1 MERLRRWITGEAT
14 HEEER
19 QLAQLA
25 EEDPFL
31 AEALEGYHRHP
42 EGRHAERVEQLKA
55 RVREKGRRKR
65 TALFY
70 LPRAAAAAILLAIV
84 AGGFWYINQDGGGT
98 PALAVQEKPAEQA
111 EEAAPESD
119 ADASGTGPGKDE
131 TASLPAPKEPAAQA
145 PKAPSPPKEA
155 PARPKKQAAQL
166 PPPASRELARA
177 EPLTL
182 PPRGGETK
190 IEADEVEPYSL
201 KEQEIA
207 AAAEERKADETAGFS
222 ARARKEPS
230 APAAKPAAPAGQG
243 RRVTG
248 IVTGPDGAPLIGASV
263 LLEGTARGTATDI
276 DGRFV
281 LQVPDSSSAN
291 LVVNYTGYESQIVPV
306 GGEDSLA
313 IALTEGEA
321 LLDQVVV
328 TGYATGRET
337 PLPAPRPE
345 NGFEELRRYIR
356 ENLKYPEAARKN
368 GTEGKV
374 KLAFRI
380 KADGSPGDFKIK
392 KGLGDGCDEEAIRL
406 LREGPKWEGAGQ
418 EVEYTVRFKL

>member
-19 QLAQLA
+19 QLDQLA

-31 AEALEGYHRHP
+31 AEALEGYRRHP

-65 TALFY
+65 TVLFY
-70 LPRAAAAAILLAIV
+70 LPRAAAAAILLAIA
-84 AGGFWYINQDGGGT
+84 AGGFWYINQDGSGT
-98 PALAVQEKPAEQA
+98 PSLAVQEKPAEQA

-119 ADASGTGPGKDE
+119 AGASDTGPGKDE
-131 TASLPAPKEPAAQA
+131 TASLPAPKEPPAQA
-145 PKAPSPPKEA
+145 LKAPPLPKEA
-155 PARPKKQAAQL
+155 PARAKKQEAL
-166 PPPASRELARA
+166 PPPPASKELARA
-177 EPLTL
+177 EPL
-182 PPRGGETK
+182 PPGGGEIK
-190 IEADEVEPYSL
+190 IEADEAEPYSL
-201 KEQEIA
+201 KEQETA
-207 AAAEERKADETAGFS
+207 VAAEERKADETAGFS
-222 ARARKEPS
+222 ARARREPP
-230 APAAKPAAPAGQG
+230 APAAKPKAQG
-243 RRVTG
+243 RMVTG

-263 LLEGTARGTATDI
+263 LLEGTARGAATDI
-276 DGRFV
+276 DGRFA

-291 LVVNYTGYESQIVPV
+291 LVVNYTGYESQTVPI
-306 GGEDSLA
+306 GREDSLA

-345 NGFEELRRYIR
+345 NGFDELRRYIR

-374 KLAFRI
+374 NLAFRI
-380 KADGSPGDFKIK
+380 QADGTPGDFRIK